1 VTIGILSDAHGNAEA
16 FELARSLLER
26 EGAETIYFLG
36 DAVGYLPGT
45 AALEAV
51 DRAGIDCVR
60 GNHEA
65 MLLEPDRLPADDS
78 AYRLRETA
86 SEMPDRLRHVIEGW
100 PPTRTIEEPFGR
112 LLLLHGSP
120 TDPMFGYV
128 YPDTDLEPFAELPEL
143 RGATVVM
150 GNTHRPF
157 VRVAGSTTFVNVGS
171 CGLPRDVGT
180 LGAACILDETT
191 GAARIV
197 RFDISKAL
205 RAALERVGPVHDLV
219 HEVIGRT
226 AVDYEGDLV
235 SIDQS

>member
-1 VTIGILSDAHGNAEA
+1 VTIGILSDAHGNVEA
-16 FELARSLLER
+16 FELARALLER
-26 EGAETIYFLG
+26 EGVETMYFLG

-51 DRAGIDCVR
+51 EGAGIECVR

-86 SEMPDRLRHVIEGW
+86 GAMPDRLRHVIESW
-100 PPTRTIEEPFGR
+100 PPTRRVQQPFGE
-112 LLLLHGSP
+112 LVMLHGSP

-143 RGATVVM
+143 RGAMVAM

-171 CGLPRDVGT
+171 CGLPRDIGT
-180 LGAACILDETT
+180 LGAACILDERT
-191 GAARIV
+191 GAARII
-197 RFDISKAL
+197 RFDISAAL

-219 HEVIGRT
+219 HEVMGRT
-226 AVDYEGDLV
+226 ADDYEGDLV
-235 SIDQS
+235 SIEQR